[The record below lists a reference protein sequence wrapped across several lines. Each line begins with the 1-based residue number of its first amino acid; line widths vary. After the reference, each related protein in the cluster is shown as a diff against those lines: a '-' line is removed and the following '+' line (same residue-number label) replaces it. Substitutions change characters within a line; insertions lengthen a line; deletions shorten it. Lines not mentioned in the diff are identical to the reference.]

1 MLGDFEVSFYAVV
14 RGFHV
19 YQAIWTPTV
28 GEVLATQREHG
39 NPEDAYA
46 VAVTTESG
54 TTVGHIPREISKI
67 AWHFIGHDGEITCR
81 ITGRRQRSVLLE
93 GGLEVPCKYTFTGKK
108 KLVEKVTTILQEMKF
123 KLA

>member
-1 MLGDFEVSFYAVV
+1 MPGDFEVSFYAVV

-28 GEVLATQREHG
+28 GEALATQREHG

-54 TTVGHIPREISKI
+54 TTIGHIPREISKT

-81 ITGRRQRSVLLE
+81 ITGRRQHSVFLE
-93 GGLEVPCKYTFTGKK
+93 GV
-108 KLVEKVTTILQEMKF
+108 
-123 KLA
+123 